1 MSSKLQIPTAPHLKI
16 DTPTESNTLKT
27 FSITDSIKKIKRL
40 RSIVGVQPLKGE
52 LMSDRT
58 SNLCEYYLNQFLLEF
73 SDDIRGDCLE
83 FEQNCY
89 AKQSGKQNINKHQI
103 IYINENNP
111 QTQAANVTKQLND
124 LPSDTFDC
132 IICPYVLHTIFELK
146 PAVSQ
151 LYRILKP
158 NGVLLVSVPH
168 ISIRN
173 HESEFWR
180 FTSEGLQT
188 LLEKDFGTQ
197 SVTIRAYGNSLT
209 AAGVVR
215 GLVADEFTNSELNY
229 HDLRFAPVICARA
242 IKTSAPKTNTV
253 TTPAEESTI
262 ATTTTKGLRE
272 VLDKFLTPDIYSV
285 LKKVNRFYRQ
295 LSLRLGAPIARR
307 RLVLGLEPLSYILGY
322 DRGPD
327 IMRYHLQ
334 NQFLPEFAEDI
345 RGHCLEFEENLY
357 ASWFEGDR
365 VTKIDVLHVDNSNPR
380 ATLVADLTQPNNLP
394 SNTFDCII
402 CTYVLHVIFDVEK
415 AVAELYRILKPGGVL
430 LVAIPQVSIHDYAHE
445 IWRFTPEGLEL
456 LLGRSFNQ
464 NVTIRA
470 YGNSLLAAAA
480 IRGLVVDEFT
490 SSELDYSDPLFAPVV
505 CARAVKQNPDTIVT

>member
-1 MSSKLQIPTAPHLKI
+1 MSSKLQISPAAHLKI
-16 DTPTESNTLKT
+16 DTPTKRNTLK
-27 FSITDSIKKIKRL
+27 FSSVSDSIKKIKRL
-40 RSIVGVQPLKGE
+40 RSIVGVQPLKVE
-52 LMSDRT
+52 LMRDRT
-58 SNLCEYYLNQFLLEF
+58 PNLCEYYFDQFLLEF

-83 FEQNCY
+83 FEQNSY
-89 AKQSGKQNINKHQI
+89 TKQDINKHQI
-103 IYINENNP
+103 IYINETNP
-111 QTQAANVTKQLND
+111 QMQAADVTKQLND
-124 LPSDTFDC
+124 LPSNTFDC

-146 PAVSQ
+146 SAVSQ

-158 NGVLLVSVPH
+158 NGVLLVAVPH
-168 ISIRN
+168 VSIRN

-215 GLVADEFTNSELNY
+215 GLMADEFTHSELNY

-242 IKTSAPKTNTV
+242 IKTSAAPKNNTV
-253 TTPAEESTI
+253 TTPAENSTI
-262 ATTTTKGLRE
+262 ATTTSSLRE
-272 VLDKFLTPDIYSV
+272 VLDKLLTPEIYSI
-285 LKKVNRFYRQ
+285 LKSVNRFYRR
-295 LSLRLGAPIARR
+295 LSRRLGAPIARR

-327 IMRYHLQ
+327 LMRYHLQ

-357 ASWFEGDR
+357 ASWFKGDR
-365 VTKIDVLHVDNSNPR
+365 VTKIDVLHVDNTNPR
-380 ATLVADLTQPNNLP
+380 ATLVADLTKPNNLP

-415 AVAELYRILKPGGVL
+415 AIAELYRILKPGGVL

-470 YGNSLLAAAA
+470 YGNSLIAAAA

-490 SSELDYSDPLFAPVV
+490 QSELNYSDPRFAPVV
-505 CARAVKQNPDTIVT
+505 CARAVKQS